1 LRYDHQKKWPPG
13 RWLRICL
20 HATISAMDMESRKN
34 KPTNRSSMEEIA
46 SSAEVLYVVE
56 RHFREKGVSEFV
68 YDDELDGFR
77 FPEENHSAFLEE
89 FARLTPQ

>member
-1 LRYDHQKKWPPG
+1 
-13 RWLRICL
+13 
-20 HATISAMDMESRKN
+20 MDMESRKN

>member
-1 LRYDHQKKWPPG
+1 VSPN
-13 RWLRICL
+13 
-20 HATISAMDMESRKN
+20 EN
-34 KPTNRSSMEEIA
+34 KPTEDHPEDAIGLRPKD
-46 SSAEVLYVVE
+46 LYVVE